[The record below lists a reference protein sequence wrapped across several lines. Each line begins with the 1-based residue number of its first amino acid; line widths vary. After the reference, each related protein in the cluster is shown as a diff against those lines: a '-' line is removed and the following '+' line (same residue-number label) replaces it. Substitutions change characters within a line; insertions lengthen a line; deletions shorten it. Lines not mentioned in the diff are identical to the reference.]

1 MSSGSVRF
9 GSVRY
14 STSIEDVF
22 AQNAE
27 ASYDFSSNDQYPYPR
42 YTDDWFNSHGTRCAG
57 EIAAARDNRLCGV
70 GVAYGSRVAGLRM
83 LDQPYMTDLIEA
95 AAMSHMPDAIDIYS
109 ASWGPTDDGQTYDH
123 CCYSTLNHESTET

>member
-1 MSSGSVRF
+1 MYLYYKCS
-9 GSVRY
+9 
-14 STSIEDVF
+14 
-22 AQNAE
+22 QNAE
-27 ASYDFSSNDQYPYPR
+27 ASYDFSSNDQFPYPR

-109 ASWGPTDDGQTYDH
+109 ASWGPTDDGQTYA
-123 CCYSTLNHESTET
+123 N